1 MRKNLTRKERL
12 RGRANLRRVFTEA
25 AKSEQR
31 GLRVY
36 YIENGLD
43 WNRIAVCPVRGFKH
57 AVGRNRE
64 KRLCREAY
72 RQLKDSL
79 KSGYDLA
86 FVLYPGKHNLS
97 DRYRQLNAVFER
109 VGLKR

>member
-1 MRKNLTRKERL
+1 MRKSLTRKERL
-12 RGRANLRRVFTEA
+12 RGRSNLRRVFSKA

-31 GLRVY
+31 GLQVY

-43 WNRIAVCPVRGFKH
+43 WNRIVVCPVRGFKH
-57 AVGRNRE
+57 AVVRNRE

-72 RQLKDSL
+72 RQLKDKL
-79 KSGYDLA
+79 KYGYDLA

-97 DRYRQLNAVFER
+97 DRCRQLDAVFER

>member
-1 MRKNLTRKERL
+1 
-12 RGRANLRRVFTEA
+12 
-25 AKSEQR
+25 
-31 GLRVY
+31 
-36 YIENGLD
+36 
-43 WNRIAVCPVRGFKH
+43 VRGFKH

-86 FVLYPGKHNLS
+86 FVLYPGKQNLS
-97 DRYRQLNAVFER
+97 DRYQQLNAVFER